1 MSNFELYAAIY
12 FGLGLVVSL
21 IVVAAHLA
29 NKRKESKFSRDI
41 MKALNP
47 KREAFLYRV
56 LEDVIVP
63 TLAFLMVWLVW
74 PVVFVLKFKDIFKKK
89 SRAVLNEP
97 DSDLIPNRNSNS
109 NSNPNS
115 NSNSNLNPNP
125 NSEDLED
132 LEDLEEL
139 AFALSDFEL
148 ARQVTIEE
156 VERTNLIQDPM
167 EAVPNIPFGHCNARW
182 VVFKDS
188 LQENET
194 LWEFESTRSELKGVQ
209 AMWGYAVKRDGRVD
223 RFMTTGWKLNHL
235 HITNK

>member
-12 FGLGLVVSL
+12 FSLGLVVSL

-41 MKALNP
+41 MRALNP

-63 TLAFLMVWLVW
+63 TLAFFLVWLVW

-89 SRAVLNEP
+89 SQEVVAES
-97 DSDLIPNRNSNS
+97 DSDLIPNRNRNRNRNRNSNSNS
-109 NSNPNS
+109 NSNPS
-115 NSNSNLNPNP
+115 PNP
-125 NSEDLED
+125 
-132 LEDLEEL
+132 EDLEEL
-139 AFALSDFEL
+139 AFALNDFEL
-148 ARQVTIEE
+148 TRQVSIEE

-188 LQENET
+188 LQDNET

-209 AMWGYAVKRDGRVD
+209 AMWGYAVKRRDGRVD
-223 RFMTTGWKLNHL
+223 RFMTTGWKLK
-235 HITNK
+235 IGVFE

>member
-63 TLAFLMVWLVW
+63 TLAFFLVWLVW

-89 SRAVLNEP
+89 SQEVVAES
-97 DSDLIPNRNSNS
+97 DSDLIPNRNRNRNRNSNSNS
-109 NSNPNS
+109 NSNPS
-115 NSNSNLNPNP
+115 PNP
-125 NSEDLED
+125 
-132 LEDLEEL
+132 EDLEEL
-139 AFALSDFEL
+139 AFALNDFEL
-148 ARQVTIEE
+148 TRQVSIEE

-188 LQENET
+188 LQDNET

-209 AMWGYAVKRDGRVD
+209 AMWGYAVRRDGRVD

>member
-41 MKALNP
+41 MRALNP

-63 TLAFLMVWLVW
+63 TLAFFLVWLVW

-89 SRAVLNEP
+89 SQEVVAES
-97 DSDLIPNRNSNS
+97 DSDLIPNRNRNRNRNRNSNSNS
-109 NSNPNS
+109 NSNPS
-115 NSNSNLNPNP
+115 PNP
-125 NSEDLED
+125 
-132 LEDLEEL
+132 EDLEEL
-139 AFALSDFEL
+139 AFALNDFEL
-148 ARQVTIEE
+148 TRQVSIEE

-188 LQENET
+188 LQDNET

>member
-1 MSNFELYAAIY
+1 MSNLELYAAIY

-29 NKRKESKFSRDI
+29 SKRKESKFSRDI

-47 KREAFLYRV
+47 RREAFLYRV

-63 TLAFLMVWLVW
+63 TLAFFLVWLVW

-89 SRAVLNEP
+89 SQEVVAESEL
-97 DSDLIPNRNSNS
+97 DLTPNRNSNS
-109 NSNPNS
+109 NSNS
-115 NSNSNLNPNP
+115 NPDSDDP
-125 NSEDLED
+125 
-132 LEDLEEL
+132 EEL
-139 AFALSDFEL
+139 AFALNDFEL
-148 ARQVTIEE
+148 TRQVTIEE

-182 VVFKDS
+182 ETFKAS
-188 LQENET
+188 LQDNET
-194 LWEFESTRSELKGVQ
+194 IWEFEANRSELAGVQ

-223 RFMTTGWKLNHL
+223 RFMTTGWRLK
-235 HITNK
+235 IGVFE

>member
-63 TLAFLMVWLVW
+63 TLAFFLVWLVW

-89 SRAVLNEP
+89 SQEVVAES
-97 DSDLIPNRNSNS
+97 DSDLIPNRNRNRNRNS
-109 NSNPNS
+109 NSNPN
-115 NSNSNLNPNP
+115 PNP
-125 NSEDLED
+125 SPNP
-132 LEDLEEL
+132 EDLEEL
-139 AFALSDFEL
+139 AFALNDFEL
-148 ARQVTIEE
+148 TRQVSIEE

-188 LQENET
+188 LQDNET

>member
-1 MSNFELYAAIY
+1 MSSFQLYVAIY

-47 KREAFLYRV
+47 RREAFLYRV

-63 TLAFLMVWLVW
+63 TLAFFLVWLVW

-89 SRAVLNEP
+89 SQEVVAES
-97 DSDLIPNRNSNS
+97 DSELILNRNR

-115 NSNSNLNPNP
+115 NP
-125 NSEDLED
+125 
-132 LEDLEEL
+132 EDLEEI
-139 AFALSDFEL
+139 AFALNDFEL
-148 ARQVTIEE
+148 TRQVSIEE

-188 LQENET
+188 LQDNET

-223 RFMTTGWKLNHL
+223 RFMTTGWRLRL
-235 HITNK
+235 GAAGVTT

>member
-21 IVVAAHLA
+21 IVLAAHLA
-29 NKRKESKFSRDI
+29 NKRQESKFSRDI

-63 TLAFLMVWLVW
+63 TLAFFLVWLVW

-89 SRAVLNEP
+89 SQAVLNEP

-109 NSNPNS
+109 NSNPN
-115 NSNSNLNPNP
+115 PNP
-125 NSEDLED
+125 EDF
-132 LEDLEEL
+132 EEL
-139 AFALSDFEL
+139 AFALNDFEL

-209 AMWGYAVKRDGRVD
+209 AMWGYAVKREGRVD
-223 RFMTTGWKLNHL
+223 RFMTTGWKLNHV

>member
-63 TLAFLMVWLVW
+63 TLAFFLVWLVW
-74 PVVFVLKFKDIFKKK
+74 PVVFILKFNDIFKKR
-89 SRAVLNEP
+89 SQVVEADS
-97 DSDLIPNRNSNS
+97 DSDLILNRNRNSSSNSNS
-109 NSNPNS
+109 NSNSIP
-115 NSNSNLNPNP
+115 NPNP
-125 NSEDLED
+125 
-132 LEDLEEL
+132 EDLEEL
-139 AFALSDFEL
+139 AFALNDFEL
-148 ARQVTIEE
+148 TRQVSIEE

-188 LQENET
+188 LQGNET

-223 RFMTTGWKLNHL
+223 RFMTTGWRLNHL